1 MAKSNKPKVSAYQEM
16 IQNITPEIEEA
27 LACEGPILVPIEPT
41 LDPIPVIPEPA
52 VTGVTYG
59 IRAIRHQ
66 GFSSFEIV
74 TFFLVNGHLVHIEY
88 SQPYAS
94 FEAIAR
100 FHILID
106 SSVWNLQANYQNGRL
121 FRMGGEQ
128 RDALVKKLKAADQHE
143 LLAKI
148 EPALR
153 F

>member
-1 MAKSNKPKVSAYQEM
+1 MAKSNKPKLTA
-16 IQNITPEIEEA
+16 
-27 LACEGPILVPIEPT
+27 GPDPLTLDIEPT
-41 LDPIPVIPEPA
+41 LDPIPVIPDPA
-52 VTGVTYG
+52 LTGVTYG

-66 GFSSFEIV
+66 GFSSFELV
-74 TFFLVNGHLVHIEY
+74 TFFLVNGVLVHTEY

-100 FHILID
+100 FHVLID

-128 RDALVKKLKAADQHE
+128 RDALVKKLKASDQLE

-148 EPALR
+148 DPAMR